1 MAMDRRCYNAA
12 TNEKRMSSDENFSLG
27 GILSKGNSFALSEP
41 ELAG

>member
-1 MAMDRRCYNAA
+1 
-12 TNEKRMSSDENFSLG
+12 MSMSADESFSLG